1 MVNLTIDNQKVSVP
15 EGTTILNAAKEVGID
30 IPTLCY
36 FKGFDP
42 EGSCRM
48 CLVEVV
54 GARRLET
61 ACSTPV
67 GEGMVVYT
75 NNAVVRKARRFVLK
89 MLFSDHTFDCFTC
102 YKFGTCRF
110 VDLNGNCIEYD
121 EVKSFGQSLEKGQPI
136 DDSSPFYTY
145 DPNKCILCNRCVKVC
160 EHLQCNHVLAK
171 CDRGYETN
179 INPVFDMLR
188 GDKNSNCVNCG
199 NCIAECPT
207 GALAPKKFMPLPYT
221 DTVETICPYCGVG
234 CTLKLKV
241 RDNKITDVMSVP
253 GNVNNNL
260 LCVKGRFAHD
270 FVASEDR
277 LKTPL
282 IRKNGVLEEATWEEA
297 YDLITQKLKEAISEG
312 PQAVAG
318 FSSARCT
325 NEENYLF
332 QKFIRSV
339 GKTNNVDHCARLC
352 HASTVAGLA
361 KSFGSGAMTNSIEE
375 VDVMDVILVS
385 GSNTTETH
393 PVIGAKIKQRVQKG
407 AALIVAEPRKIELA
421 KYADVYLQ
429 IKPGTNVALF
439 NGLMKAILDEHLED
453 RDFINE
459 RTENFDTL
467 EEYLNTIT
475 VEECAEICGVDP
487 EEMRKAARLYA
498 TKDKGG
504 IFYSMGVTQHAT
516 GTDGVMSTAN
526 LAMMTGK
533 IGREGCGVNPLR
545 GQNNVQGAC
554 DMGALPG
561 DFTGYQKTNNPDV
574 LAKFE
579 QAWGTELPTNAGHTI
594 TEIVDDVDKNIV
606 KFLYI
611 MGENPLVSDPNTN
624 HVKEAFEKANFI
636 VLQDIFLTETSEYAD
651 VVLPA
656 MVYAEKD
663 GTFTNTERRIQLLRK
678 AVKAPGLAKE
688 DWRIIC
694 ELAQRMGAEGF
705 NFSSSAEIMDEI
717 ASVTPS
723 YAGVSHERLERGDR
737 IQWPCPDKESEG
749 TKFLHKGQFTRG
761 KGMFNVAHYIAPE
774 DQPDETYPM
783 ILMTGRILQHY
794 HTRTM
799 TKRTAG
805 IQEIVGDPFFEINPK
820 TAEENGFS
828 EGQFIQVTSPRG
840 SVTAKAVYN
849 KGIQE
854 NTLFM
859 PFHYGDKGAN
869 CLTGGK
875 VDPIA
880 KIPPFKVCKVFLE
893 EAK

>member
-1 MVNLTIDNQKVSVP
+1 MINLTIDGQSVCASP
-15 EGTTILNAAKEVGID
+15 GMTILQAAKTANIE

-36 FKGFDP
+36 FKDFSP

-67 GEGMVVYT
+67 AEGMVVYT
-75 NNAVVRKARRFVLK
+75 NNAAVRRARRFVLK
-89 MLFSDHTFDCFTC
+89 MLFSEHKFDCLTC
-102 YKFGTCRF
+102 YRFDTCKF
-110 VDLNGNCIEYD
+110 VEYNGNCIEYD
-121 EVKSFGQSLEKGQPI
+121 EEKSFGQTFEKNAPI
-136 DDSSPFYTY
+136 DDSNPFYTY
-145 DPNKCILCNRCVKVC
+145 DPNKCILCNRCIKVC
-160 EHLQCNHVLAK
+160 EHLQCNHVLSRSE
-171 CDRGYETN
+171 RGYETA
-179 INPVFDMLR
+179 IGPVFNMLR
-188 GDKNSNCVNCG
+188 GDKRTHCVSCG

-207 GALAPKKFMPLPYT
+207 GALAPKKYVPLPST
-221 DTVETICPYCGVG
+221 KTVETICPYCGVG

-241 RDNKITDVMSVP
+241 YDNKITDIMSVP
-253 GNVNNNL
+253 GHVNDNL
-260 LCVKGRFAHD
+260 LCVKGRFAYD
-270 FVASEDR
+270 FVGSPDR

-282 IRKNGVLEEATWEEA
+282 IRRNGQLEPATWEEA
-297 YDLITQKLKEAISEG
+297 TALITEKLTAAVAQG

-332 QKFIRSV
+332 QKFIRTV

-361 KSFGSGAMTNSIEE
+361 RSFGSGAMTNSIDEISL
-375 VDVMDVILVS
+375 MDVILVS

-393 PVIGAKIKQRVQKG
+393 PVIGAKIKQRVQAG
-407 AALIVAEPRKIELA
+407 AALIVAEPRHIELA
-421 KYADVYLQ
+421 DYADVFLQ
-429 IKPGTNVALF
+429 IRPGTNVALF
-439 NGLMKAILDEHLED
+439 NGLMKAILDEQLED
-453 RDFINE
+453 RAFINA
-459 RTENFDTL
+459 RTEDFEAFEAYLKTL
-467 EEYLNTIT
+467 T
-475 VEECAEICGVDP
+475 VEECAAICGVDP

-498 TKDKGG
+498 TKATGG

-526 LAMMTGK
+526 LAMITGK
-533 IGREGCGVNPLR
+533 IGRPGCGVNPLR

-561 DFTGYQKTNNPDV
+561 DYTGYQKTANPEV
-574 LAKFE
+574 VAKFE
-579 QAWGTELPTNAGHTI
+579 KAWGVTLPTNIGRTV
-594 TEIVDDVDKNIV
+594 TEIVDDVEEGIV

-624 HVKEAFEKANFI
+624 HVKAAFEKAEFI
-636 VLQDIFLTETSEYAD
+636 VLQDIFLTETAEYAD

-656 MVYAEKD
+656 TVYAEKD

-678 AVKAPGLAKE
+678 AVTAPGEARE
-688 DWRIIC
+688 DWRILC
-694 ELAQRMGAEGF
+694 NLAQAMGAPGF
-705 NFSSSAEIMDEI
+705 DFNSTAEIMDEI
-717 ASVTPS
+717 AAVTPS
-723 YAGVSHERLERGDR
+723 YAGVSHARLDRGDR
-737 IQWPCPDKESEG
+737 IQWPCAHADSPG
-749 TKFLHKGQFTRG
+749 TPFLHQGKFTRG
-761 KGMFNVAHYIAPE
+761 KGKFNIAQYLPPE
-774 DQPDETYPM
+774 DQPDDAYPM

-799 TKRTAG
+799 TMRTPG
-805 IQEIVGDPFFEINPK
+805 IQQLVGEAFVEINPQ
-820 TAEENGFS
+820 TAQNYGFM
-828 EGQFIQVTSPRG
+828 EGQLLQVTSPRG
-840 SVTAKAVYN
+840 TVRAKAAFN
-849 KGIQE
+849 QGIQE

-859 PFHYGDKGAN
+859 PFHYGDTGAN

-880 KIPPFKVCKVFLE
+880 KIPPFKVCKVNLRQVD
-893 EAK
+893 